1 MGQGPL
7 FVSGQP
13 DDATR
18 VKALSKT
25 VRGKHAL
32 RAVEHDV
39 EMYIAY
45 AIAQALTQTHAHAH

>member
-1 MGQGPL
+1 M
-7 FVSGQP
+7 SGQP